1 MRIGFDVAQTCG
13 EKAGCSWYADSLI
26 GELARLAPQHE
37 FFLYHHFGGWI
48 NDATLGGTTIDAQN
62 VSAPLAQ
69 VGRRR
74 AARFWRDPERYWQEL
89 GAPEVVHANCFQA
102 PKLHRAKLV
111 YTVYDVSFWAVP
123 EYTLESNRRV
133 CQNGM
138 LKALENADG
147 FVFISKSAR
156 NEFER
161 ILPGWLDAVDKPWVV
176 TPLASRR
183 TLRETSPAGVPAHWL
198 AVGSLEPRKNYGTM
212 LDAIEQ
218 YWKQSTQRL
227 PLWIVGGPGWK
238 SDALRAQIGA
248 MSLRGMVKYL
258 GYVTD
263 SELHNLYANAAA
275 LIFPSW
281 YEGFGLPVL
290 EAMSVGCPAIVSN
303 RTSMPEV
310 GGEAAMYMEPTDT
323 GRLVEL
329 MLRLEMD
336 SVARANL
343 VQAGR
348 ARAAQFSWK
357 DTAEQTLEFY
367 HRVKCG

>member
-48 NDATLGGTTIDAQN
+48 NDSTLGGTTIEAQN
-62 VSAPLAQ
+62 VSAPLVQ

-74 AARFWRDPERYWQEL
+74 AARFWREPERYWQEL

-102 PKLHRAKLV
+102 PKLRRAKLV
-111 YTVYDVSFWAVP
+111 YTVYDLSFWAVP

-138 LKALENADG
+138 LQALENADG

-161 ILPGWLDAVDKPWVV
+161 ILPGWLEAADKPLVV

-183 TLRETSPAGVPAHWL
+183 TLRETSPAGIPAHWL
-198 AVGSLEPRKNYGTM
+198 AVGSLEPRKNYGTL

-238 SDALRAQIGA
+238 SDALHAQIEA

-263 SELHNLYANAAA
+263 SELQNLYANAAA

-336 SVARANL
+336 SVTRVNR
-343 VQAGR
+343 VEAGR